1 MQVLKVIYIICA
13 IVAGL
18 AIIVAAVKSKR
29 ARHYLIISA
38 LIGIAALIVASI
50 TGFFRG
56 RIIKKRLIKSASF
69 LLSILAHN
77 RLQVLHISKIIY
89 VNYAYV

>member
-1 MQVLKVIYIICA
+1 MEDKDMQVLKVIYIICA

-50 TGFFRG
+50 TG
-56 RIIKKRLIKSASF
+56 SF
-69 LLSILAHN
+69 TGWPAHN
-77 RLQVLHISKIIY
+77 LWTLICSAGADLCRGLY
-89 VNYAYV
+89 

>member
-13 IVAGL
+13 TVAGL

-38 LIGIAALIVASI
+38 LIGIAALIVSSI
-50 TGFFRG
+50 TGSFTGFG
-56 RIIKKRLIKSASF
+56 LPINLWTLICSAVLSLPGVILMIILKLVWIF
-69 LLSILAHN
+69 
-77 RLQVLHISKIIY
+77 
-89 VNYAYV
+89 